1 MNSQN
6 VNRFDWIK
14 AYRPFFF
21 EDIADIVDVHDAPDT
36 RVLLSDKDRGLLTEV
51 ELISELETF
60 RKRYDVDDYA
70 HVESICYYDGQI
82 YSVFENRIYLSN
94 YQTQEEEL
102 TKNLLGEIPDCSDL
116 TGISVTKKKI
126 YLVTKNQ
133 SILSY
138 NRETE
143 EVETLGKSKGIG
155 LDDLC
160 YHEGKLFLV
169 DSQEQTVYVFDL
181 ETREFIYEILTP
193 FENPTGITSVYHQE
207 LDQKVLYVAY
217 ARPSFEVYDTGDSE
231 FKLQIDTPL
240 QDNFIYPL
248 LFQHDDKKKAVLSNG
263 FLVEMYYVEK
273 LHALPEIAEKY
284 RTVEDLEWKISLPM
298 TTDRQEVLDVQTLG
312 NFDMRI
318 ETIAAEE
325 NRPVAVF
332 SIPEIDLET
341 ERRVFGWKALV
352 KVFGI
357 RYCLEPE
364 DIREISEAELNQY
377 VQYLKNEPKLDLN
390 SRYVQEAAREAV
402 KDLSERDQKNVL
414 KKAKAIRDYIYER
427 LTYVMDRYH
436 DGTEEVLR
444 QKEGSCG
451 EYLNVFLSLFRLNDI
466 PVRKC
471 GNYKVP
477 AYKMPA
483 GSRNLFLSP
492 DFNHVWLQFYV
503 PDLGWVPL
511 ESSADDEASSFREW
525 AQRYFMSLAWY
536 HLECRMG
543 SYFEDVF
550 DQNTGKPYVLPP
562 GDLATKDIKFKLL
575 QPIDFEYP
583 D

>member
-1 MNSQN
+1 MNN
-6 VNRFDWIK
+6 KDVNRFDWIK

-21 EDIADIVDVHDAPDT
+21 ENIADIVDINDAQDT
-36 RVLLSDKDRGLLTEV
+36 RVLLSDKQRGLLTEV
-51 ELISELETF
+51 ELISEIETF
-60 RKRYDVDDYA
+60 PKKYDVEDYA
-70 HVESICYYDGQI
+70 HVESICYYDGLI
-82 YSVFENRIYLSN
+82 YSVYANRIYISN
-94 YQTQEEEL
+94 YQKNNKEL
-102 TKNLLGEIPDCSDL
+102 TREILAEIPDCSDL
-116 TGISVTKKKI
+116 TGISVTKNKI

-138 NRETE
+138 DRETG

-155 LDDLC
+155 FDDLC

-169 DSQEQTVYVFDL
+169 DFQEQTVYVFDL
-181 ETREFIYEILTP
+181 KAREFIFEILTP
-193 FENPTGITSVYHQE
+193 FENPTGITSVYHQK
-207 LDQKVLYVAY
+207 LDKKVLYVAY
-217 ARPSFEVYDTGDSE
+217 SRPSFEVYDTGDSE
-231 FKLQIDTPL
+231 FKLQIDTPV

-248 LFQHDDKKKAVLSNG
+248 LFQHDQKKKAVLSNG
-263 FLVEMYYVEK
+263 FVVEMCYVEK
-273 LHALPEIAEKY
+273 LHALPEVAEKY
-284 RTVEDLEWKISLPM
+284 RTVKDIEWKISLPM
-298 TTDRQEVLDVQTLG
+298 TTDRQEVLDFQPIG

-318 ETIAAEE
+318 ERIAAEE

-352 KVFGI
+352 KMFGI
-357 RYCLEPE
+357 RYCVDPE

-377 VQYLKNEPKLDLN
+377 AQYLKNERKLDME
-390 SRYVQEAAREAV
+390 SRYVIEAAQEAVEN
-402 KDLSERDQKNVL
+402 LSDRDQKNVL
-414 KKAKAIRDYIYER
+414 KKAKAIRDYIYDR

-436 DGTEEVLR
+436 DGTEQVLSQR
-444 QKEGSCG
+444 EGSCG
-451 EYLNVFLSLFRLNDI
+451 EYLNVFLSLFRLNHI
-466 PVRKC
+466 PVRNC

-477 AYKMPA
+477 AYKMQA
-483 GSRNLFLSP
+483 GARNVFLSP

-511 ESSADDEASSFREW
+511 ESSADDDASSFREW

-536 HLECRMG
+536 HMECRMG

-550 DQNTGKPYVLPP
+550 EQNTGKPHFLAP

-575 QPIDFEYP
+575 QAIDFE
-583 D
+583 